1 MLFLVWVVAGIVML
15 GVNPAG
21 TVHGT
26 VQGRSIAY
34 GMRVIQFSSM
44 TVLLLYIGNL
54 RESELSRRRIVR
66 MLGIFFLVATAGGL
80 LGTLFPYFAFS
91 SPLELVLPAGIRSNS
106 YVQSLVHPAAAQV
119 QNVLGYDA
127 PRPKAPFDYTNS
139 WGNNMAVLGVW
150 FVCGW
155 WAWGRFR
162 RRLAAAAVL
171 AVAAVPAI
179 YSLNRGMWIGVG
191 LAVAYV
197 GIRLALR
204 GRPIVLLSM
213 AVAVAA
219 VVLLVLLS
227 PLGGV
232 IQARLDNPRSNDIR
246 ANLSAQ
252 AVQVTAGSP
261 ILGYGTTRTALGSP
275 QSIAVGR
282 SSSCQR
288 CGNFVIGSNGQLFQ
302 LLITVGYGGA
312 ALYFGFFF
320 FVVWRYGRDPTP
332 IGISGTL
339 VVLLTIFFSL
349 FYNVLSSPLALTMVS
364 VGLLWRN
371 EQARY
376 AGERD

>member
-1 MLFLVWVVAGIVML
+1 ML

-26 VQGRSIAY
+26 IQGRSIGY
-34 GMRVIQFSSM
+34 GMRVIQFLSM

-54 RESELSRRRIVR
+54 REWELSRRRLVG

-80 LGTLFPYFAFS
+80 LGTVFPYFAFS
-91 SPLELVLPAGIRSNS
+91 STLELALPHGIRSNS

-119 QNVLGYDA
+119 QDVLGYAA

-150 FVCGW
+150 FICGW
-155 WAWGRFR
+155 LVLGRLR
-162 RRLAAAAVL
+162 RRLVAVAVL
-171 AVAAVPAI
+171 AVAMVPVI

-204 GRPIVLLSM
+204 GRPIVLLSI
-213 AVAVAA
+213 AA
-219 VVLLVLLS
+219 SAATVLLLVLLS
-227 PLGGV
+227 PLNGV

-252 AVQVTAGSP
+252 AVQVSASSP
-261 ILGYGTTRTALGSP
+261 IIGYGTTRTALGSP

-282 SSSCQR
+282 TSSCQR

-312 ALYFGFFF
+312 VLYFGFFV
-320 FVVWRYGRDPTP
+320 FVVWRYGRVPTP
-332 IGISGTL
+332 IGIAGTL

-376 AGERD
+376 AKEPA